1 MVEYLENQTHED
13 VGWLYSSGSID
24 AVAVDG
30 VSLSV
35 CIYSYVLLMLVY
47 LFTCR
52 KKWPKSG

>member
-52 KKWPKSG
+52 KK